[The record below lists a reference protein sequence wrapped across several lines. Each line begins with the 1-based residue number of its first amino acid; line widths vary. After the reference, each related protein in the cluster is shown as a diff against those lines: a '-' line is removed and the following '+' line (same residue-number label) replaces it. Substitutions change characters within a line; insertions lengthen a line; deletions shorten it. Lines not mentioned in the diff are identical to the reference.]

1 MSVKTTRSRTDSGI
15 QSYLD
20 GHLTPFQSTADIL
33 ITRSGGG
40 GESILGSLISLASS
54 LNSLSATN
62 ISYSTVQSTIESTNS
77 SFNTFAVVS
86 DSNVA
91 ESLGGQ
97 GTVDGKYTFPDNT
110 PRFVYNTSNSNI
122 LSTGNDIVD
131 MSGGSSNSLP
141 EIDGLKWMAGAMFAG
156 TTFRGI
162 LLWVFTNDLIDS
174 SNVITTNGHPV
185 VNAKDIFYDDNA
197 ASSYNRIYQVVIEST
212 GIVGSDVSG
221 NAGWN
226 YSNNQQPSTAG
237 YNATNRMAVD
247 DGIWAFILGGKTDGN
262 DPGPD
267 YRSTNGYGFGNYNGG
282 DGSTNFY
289 WGGTSQ
295 GTNDHVGFIF
305 TGDA

>member
-1 MSVKTTRSRTDSGI
+1 MILNSLSSIAKQFG
-15 QSYLD
+15 
-20 GHLTPFQSTADIL
+20 LTSASAPTVSS
-33 ITRSGGG
+33 SGGN
-40 GESILGSLISLASS
+40 ILDDLISLASS

-86 DSNVA
+86 VNNVA

-174 SNVITTNGHPV
+174 GNVITTNGHPV

-197 ASSYNRIYQVVIEST
+197 TSSYNRIYQVVIEST

-226 YSNNQQPSTAG
+226 YSNGQQPSTAG
-237 YNATNRMAVD
+237 YNATTRMASD

-262 DPGPD
+262 SPGPD
-267 YRSTNGYGFGNYNGG
+267 YRSTNGYGFGNYNSG
-282 DGSTNFY
+282 DSNTNFY

-295 GTNDHVGFIF
+295 GTNNHVGFIF